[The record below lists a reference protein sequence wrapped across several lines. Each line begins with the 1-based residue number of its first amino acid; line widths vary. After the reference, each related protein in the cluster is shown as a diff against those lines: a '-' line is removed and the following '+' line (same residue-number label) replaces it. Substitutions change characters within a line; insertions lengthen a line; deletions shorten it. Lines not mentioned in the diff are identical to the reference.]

1 MSYKVMFI
9 LNALVLL
16 VIGLG
21 LLFVPDMVLEQFETE
36 AYASTVFVSR
46 FFGLAVAALGL
57 VLWFAGDVAEAAIQ
71 KRMAVVIFVASV
83 AGLVL
88 SLVGM
93 SGLSG
98 VLRVNGWMPLVLFV
112 LGVLGYGFLLFL
124 KPRMKE

>member
-1 MSYKVMFI
+1 MFI

-16 VIGLG
+16 AVGLG
-21 LLFVPDMVLEQFETE
+21 FLFVPDMVLAQFGTE

-46 FFGLAVAALGL
+46 FFGLTLATLGL
-57 VLWFAGDVAEAAIQ
+57 MLWFAGDVTDATIQ
-71 KRMAVVIFVASV
+71 KRMAVTIFVASV
-83 AGLVL
+83 AGLIL
-88 SLVGM
+88 SLVGI

-98 VLRVNGWMPLVLFV
+98 VLRTNGWMPLVLFV